1 MSIKIDKKE
10 FFYIFVLGMV
20 LFTAF
25 FPNYFLQ
32 ISVLNYL
39 RAILN
44 IIFSTG
50 VTLYAIIFKRYN
62 SSLIFIIGYILTEII
77 STFINGGSISSAIYG
92 QGILLLGLCI
102 AVQIAYE
109 RNERLFLKTV
119 YGLFYILVLINY
131 LSIIIFPKGLYYDRH
146 ELDGICFLLGNYNGF
161 IIYILFALIPG
172 YIYEMK
178 FKQKL
183 TWKYIV
189 FCLLVIATYLQVH
202 SVTSTVG
209 ICLIMAYLVV
219 SRFGWPKHILN
230 LKIYVLINILFFFL
244 IVWNGD
250 RPAVIMAFLALVGKN
265 LTFSGRTMIWQNT
278 RNNLV
283 NHRLLGLGY
292 KSDQEM
298 LQEVGGL
305 SSHNI
310 YLDIIYQT
318 GLVGF
323 GWIIGLFLYACS
335 WIRKID
341 DKNLTDFLS
350 VCVGVFMLMSQFE
363 ASSIRFVFFML
374 TFISIYSKKHS
385 R

>member
-1 MSIKIDKKE
+1 
-10 FFYIFVLGMV
+10 
-20 LFTAF
+20 
-25 FPNYFLQ
+25 
-32 ISVLNYL
+32 
-39 RAILN
+39 
-44 IIFSTG
+44 
-50 VTLYAIIFKRYN
+50 
-62 SSLIFIIGYILTEII
+62 
-77 STFINGGSISSAIYG
+77 
-92 QGILLLGLCI
+92 
-102 AVQIAYE
+102 
-109 RNERLFLKTV
+109 
-119 YGLFYILVLINY
+119 
-131 LSIIIFPKGLYYDRH
+131 
-146 ELDGICFLLGNYNGF
+146 
-161 IIYILFALIPG
+161 
-172 YIYEMK
+172 MK

-183 TWKYIV
+183 TWKYIA

-350 VCVGVFMLMSQFE
+350 ICVGVFMLMSQFE